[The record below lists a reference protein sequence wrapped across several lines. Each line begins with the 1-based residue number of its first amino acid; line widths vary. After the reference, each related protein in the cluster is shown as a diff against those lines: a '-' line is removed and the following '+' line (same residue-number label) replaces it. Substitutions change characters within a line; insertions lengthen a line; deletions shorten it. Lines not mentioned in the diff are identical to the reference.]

1 MIAIA
6 PAAAP
11 TAFSTELT
19 TSGSSHRRR
28 RIQPYGC
35 LPSPMTTASAPR
47 PACEPAVR
55 PLRQSAHSPQDSRRP
70 SSILGTFRRFI
81 PLCPFG
87 LPAFNGTH
95 HETPSNP
102 VSADGTLL

>member
-35 LPSPMTTASAPR
+35 PPSPMTTASPPR

-55 PLRQSAHSPQDSRRP
+55 PLRQSAHSPQDSHRP

-87 LPAFNGTH
+87 LPPFVTTH
-95 HETPSNP
+95 HKASPNLIF
-102 VSADGTLL
+102 AGGTLS